1 MSLGAW
7 SNMKRLILALLFLA
21 VGMAGAQAQTPA
33 TARPRVLAF
42 FDTGGEIDHYFFA
55 TQAMRDFSAKANANG
70 YSFSATSDWNALNDD
85 GLRDVKVVIWLN
97 GQPGSDA
104 QRQAFQRYMERGGA
118 WLGFHVSG
126 FGPNS
131 WTWFKDFMGGVSFGA
146 SNWPSLPARVNVDD
160 TAHPAMQGVP
170 QSFVAPI
177 NEWYS
182 WNPSPRGNGA
192 VKVLMTLDRSN
203 FPLGVKNF
211 LNGGDIPVAWSNTR
225 YKMVYLNYGH
235 GDRIYTGPELT
246 RITDNSLGWLLAQ
259 QK

>member
-1 MSLGAW
+1 
-7 SNMKRLILALLFLA
+7 MKRLFLMALVLVAGLAA
-21 VGMAGAQAQTPA
+21 AAPTSWAQTPA
-33 TARPRVLAF
+33 PRPRVLAF
-42 FDTGGEIDHYFFA
+42 FDTGGEIDHFFFA
-55 TQAMRDFSAKANANG
+55 SQAMRDFSAKANANG

-85 GLRDVKVVIWLN
+85 SLRDVKVVIWLN
-97 GQPGSDA
+97 GQPGNDA

-126 FGPNS
+126 FGPNG
-131 WTWFKDFMGGVSFGA
+131 WTWFRDFMGGVGFGA

-160 TAHPAMQGVP
+160 AAHPAMRGVTP
-170 QSFVAPI
+170 SFVAPI

-182 WNPSPRGNGA
+182 WNPSPRGNPA
-192 VKVLMTLDRSN
+192 VKVLMTLDKSN

-225 YKMVYLNYGH
+225 FKMVYLNYGH

-246 RITDNSLGWLLAQ
+246 RITDNSLAWLLSQ